1 MEGRLILAGVQ
12 AHTLTFRQL
21 CAVVL
26 AIRVDG
32 HPLAERDDALK
43 AYNDA
48 LAKSL
53 FPDRKRWGITDEEW
67 NARMA
72 AMPPAP
78 PRDPSAQR
86 PIRRSES

>member
-1 MEGRLILAGVQ
+1 MEGRLLLAGVQ

-32 HPLAERDDALK
+32 HPLADRDAALK
-43 AYNDA
+43 AYNEH
-48 LAKSL
+48 LSRSL
-53 FPDRKRWGITDEEW
+53 FPERQRWGITDEEW

-86 PIRRSES
+86 PQRRVES

>member
-1 MEGRLILAGVQ
+1 VEGRLLLAGVQ

-32 HPLAERDDALK
+32 HPFAERDQALK
-43 AYNDA
+43 AYNEH

-53 FPDRKRWGITDEEW
+53 FPERSRWGITTEEW

-78 PRDPSAQR
+78 LRDPSAQR
-86 PIRRSES
+86 PVRQGDS